1 MKNLMAGFWNE
12 DVWLP
17 PNTTW
22 SDIQPGAR
30 PGVEHTDYRHL
41 IYPLPMALGVLCI
54 RYVLEK

>member
-1 MKNLMAGFWNE
+1 MDSFWNE

-22 SDIQPGAR
+22 ADIAPD
-30 PGVEHTDYRHL
+30 PSKKVVYTDHRHL
-41 IYPLPMALGVLCI
+41 IYPLPMAVFMILI